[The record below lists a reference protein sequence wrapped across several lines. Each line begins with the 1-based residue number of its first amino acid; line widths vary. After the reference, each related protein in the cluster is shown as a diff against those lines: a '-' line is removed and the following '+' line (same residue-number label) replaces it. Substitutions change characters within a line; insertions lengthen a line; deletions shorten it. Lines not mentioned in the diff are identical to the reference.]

1 VREINKIILH
11 CSATPEGRDVKAKT
25 IKKWHTEKG
34 WSDVGYHYII
44 ELDGSLKTGRPI
56 DRIGAHCKGHNNN
69 SIGVCYVGGVDANM
83 KAKNT
88 LNEAQRKTLVILLAY
103 LKLIYEASIHGHN
116 EFSSKACP
124 SFDVKDFIKIHKI

>member
-1 VREINKIILH
+1 MREINKIILH
-11 CSATPEGRDVKAKT
+11 CSATPENRDVKAET

-56 DRIGAHCKGHNNN
+56 ERIGAHCKGHNND

-103 LKLIYEASIHGHN
+103 LKLIYDANIYGHN